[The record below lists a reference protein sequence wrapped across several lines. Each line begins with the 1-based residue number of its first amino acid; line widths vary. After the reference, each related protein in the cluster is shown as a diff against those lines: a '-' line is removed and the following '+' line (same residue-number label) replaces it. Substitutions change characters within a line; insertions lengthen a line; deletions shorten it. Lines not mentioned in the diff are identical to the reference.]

1 MNKGLIQ
8 ILKFL
13 AVGVLNTG
21 IDIMIFTLLVMGE
34 TPFLLAQWIS
44 YSCGVAS
51 SYLLN
56 RQWTF
61 QQKGRKQV
69 AKEPLKFICVNL
81 LSLVVVSLILSSM
94 HDTLEQ
100 SLAVSKVTAT
110 LIGSLINFIGSRYW
124 VFRFSCSKGVEP
136 NEN

>member
-1 MNKGLIQ
+1 MNKSWIQ
-8 ILKFL
+8 ALKFL
-13 AVGVLNTG
+13 AVGSLNTG
-21 IDIMIFTLLVMGE
+21 IDIMIFTLLVMVGV
-34 TPFLLAQWIS
+34 PLFPAQWIS
-44 YSCGVAS
+44 YSCGIVN

-69 AKEPLKFICVNL
+69 VKEPLKFTCVNL
-81 LSLVVVSLILSSM
+81 LSLVVVSLILSGM

-124 VFRFSCSKGVEP
+124 VFRVSCNKGVGP